1 MSAFSFYF
9 PFGWHHII
17 SMDALD
23 HLLFIIALGV
33 LYSWSNWKKVLVL
46 ITAFTVGHSLTLFL
60 SSMDWIRLDAK
71 WVEFFIPLTIMIT
84 AYLNLFHKRA
94 TTTDQ
99 QTTYWLALCFG
110 FIHGMGFAN
119 SIRFMLAQDQ
129 QIGWSLLGFNMG
141 LEVGQCVVMIALL
154 SINQLVIRFFNIALA
169 KWGNWVSGLVL
180 GIAAVITFNRFPIQ
194 F

>member
-23 HLLFIIALGV
+23 HLLFIIALGA
-33 LYSWSNWKKVLVL
+33 LYNWGDWKKVLVL
-46 ITAFTVGHSLTLFL
+46 ITAFTVGHSFTLFL
-60 SSMDWIRLDAK
+60 SVMDWIRMDVK
-71 WVEFFIPLTIMIT
+71 WVEFFIPLTILIT
-84 AYLNLFHKRA
+84 AYLNLFQKRE
-94 TTTDQ
+94 TSRGQ
-99 QTTYWLALCFG
+99 QITYWLALLFG

-129 QIGWSLLGFNMG
+129 QLGWGLFGFNIG
-141 LEVGQCVVMIALL
+141 LEVGQCVVMLALL
-154 SINQLVIRFFNIALA
+154 SLNQLVTQFFKLAMA
-169 KWGNWVSGLVL
+169 KWSYLVSGLVL
-180 GIAAVITFNRFPIQ
+180 GIAAAITFNRFPIQ